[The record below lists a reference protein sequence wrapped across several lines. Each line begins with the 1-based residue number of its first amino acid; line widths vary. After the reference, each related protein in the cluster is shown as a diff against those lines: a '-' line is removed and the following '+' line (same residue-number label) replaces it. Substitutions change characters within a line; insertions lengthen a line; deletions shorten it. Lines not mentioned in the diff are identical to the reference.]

1 MVVSLLVLALTACA
15 SEPVRPDN
23 PGGALISNEQQDTTF
38 LGAEPV
44 QPYPMPDISLT
55 ATNDESFNL
64 IQDTPYP
71 VTLLFFGYTHCP
83 DVCLLVMSDLTAAL
97 LQLPEDVRDQTQLVY
112 VTTDPA
118 RDTPEVL
125 RTYLDRYSEDIV
137 GLTGSLDDISAAA
150 EAMGVAI
157 EGKHRLPSGGY
168 EVGHGAQVIGYL
180 GDQAPVIW
188 TQGTPVV
195 DLVAD
200 ITELARR

>member
-1 MVVSLLVLALTACA
+1 MAACA
-15 SEPVRPDN
+15 DDPVEPDN

-38 LGAEPV
+38 RGAEPLK
-44 QPYPMPDISLT
+44 PYDMPDITLT
-55 ATNDESFNL
+55 ATNEAPFNL
-64 IQDTPYP
+64 INDTPYP
-71 VTLLFFGYTHCP
+71 VTLFFFGYTHCP

-97 LQLPEDVRDQTQLVY
+97 LQLPGDVREQSQLVY

-137 GLTGSLDDISAAA
+137 GLTGSLDDISVAA

-157 EGKHRLPSGGY
+157 EGRRRLSSGGY
-168 EVGHGAQVIGYL
+168 EVGHGAQVIGFL
-180 GDQAPVIW
+180 GDRAPVIW
-188 TQGTPVV
+188 TQGTPVS

-200 ITELARR
+200 ITQLARS

>member
-1 MVVSLLVLALTACA
+1 MAACA
-15 SEPVRPDN
+15 DDPVEPDN

-38 LGAEPV
+38 RGAEPLK
-44 QPYPMPDISLT
+44 PYDMPDIALT
-55 ATNDESFNL
+55 ATNEAPFNL
-64 IQDTPYP
+64 INDTPYP
-71 VTLLFFGYTHCP
+71 VTLFFFGYTHCP

-97 LQLPEDVRDQTQLVY
+97 LQLPGDVREQTQLVY

-137 GLTGSLDDISAAA
+137 GLTGSLDDSSAAA

-157 EGKHRLPSGGY
+157 EGRRRLSSGGY
-168 EVGHGAQVIGYL
+168 EVGHGAQVIGFL
-180 GDQAPVIW
+180 GDRAPVIW
-188 TQGTPVV
+188 TQGTPVS

-200 ITELARR
+200 ITQLARS

>member
-1 MVVSLLVLALTACA
+1 MAACA
-15 SEPVRPDN
+15 DDPVEPDN

-38 LGAEPV
+38 RGAEPLK
-44 QPYPMPDISLT
+44 PYDMPDIALT
-55 ATNDESFNL
+55 ATNEAPFNL
-64 IQDTPYP
+64 INDTPYP
-71 VTLLFFGYTHCP
+71 VTLFFFGYTHCP

-97 LQLPEDVRDQTQLVY
+97 LQLPGDVREQTQLVY

-137 GLTGSLDDISAAA
+137 GLTGSLDDISVAA

-157 EGKHRLPSGGY
+157 EGRRRLSSGGY
-168 EVGHGAQVIGYL
+168 EVGHGAQVIGFL
-180 GDQAPVIW
+180 GDRAPVIW
-188 TQGTPVV
+188 TQGTPVS

-200 ITELARR
+200 ITQLARS